1 MSAVLIVYVGGN
13 IDFNS
18 VPQTVTIIAGTNSS
32 TISIPV
38 INDNIVEGNE
48 TFNMSLT
55 MPSSL
60 CPGITTGAITSA
72 TATIIDTSSEL
83 KCWLPVICNVVTI
96 CVDISV
102 SFTQDQFIGLEV
114 TGFVI
119 IHFELIGGSSAN
131 PFSVTV
137 VPSQQSPVSAQ
148 GIYLCNMCLMLS
160 H

>member
-1 MSAVLIVYVGGN
+1 MYVGNN
-13 IDFNS
+13 IDFIS

-32 TISIPV
+32 TITIPV
-38 INDNIVEGNE
+38 VNDNIVERNE

-55 MPSSL
+55 TPSSL
-60 CPGITTGAITSA
+60 CPGITTGAIASA

-83 KCWLPVICNVVTI
+83 KCWLLVICIVVTI

-119 IHFELIGGSSAN
+119 IHLELIGGSSAS

-137 VPSQQSPVSAQ
+137 IPSQQSPVSAQ
-148 GIYLCNMCLMLS
+148 GIYLCVICV
-160 H
+160 